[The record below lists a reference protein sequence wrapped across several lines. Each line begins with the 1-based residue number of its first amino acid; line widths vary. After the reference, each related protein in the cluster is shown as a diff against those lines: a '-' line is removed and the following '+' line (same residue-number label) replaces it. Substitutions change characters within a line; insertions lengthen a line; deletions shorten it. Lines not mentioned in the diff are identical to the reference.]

1 MNEYKFVTPCRHE
14 GTIKPVKSAGK
25 HAGKWFCRVKG
36 PKVDALGMNV
46 KTMYSAPFI
55 GAAKASIA
63 KFLGITVA
71 TVEVTASA
79 SGAQVMSTPIAQ
91 QKAASKSANEFDT
104 GDDDELANF
113 DLDAAISSATKQS
126 PPNKDH
132 GRKQALPP
140 QYPMSNYKPSTQDA
154 TCSKDSGDLRKEL
167 ENLRREKDR
176 FNREVGLVKQEAEH
190 IRQENERMTKE
201 TDEAKEEKARLKGQI
216 RAIREEHEMLQSD
229 LNTAKQ
235 RRDEKHEAEIE
246 ELHVE
251 RSKLKGQIRALQE
264 QRNELKSDVK
274 SAVQKNEDATKEKY
288 EKELKE
294 LGTEKS
300 KLKGQIRALQEQYD
314 QLKIDVQSATQ
325 KKDYAEKE
333 SRAALV
339 KKEEY
344 EKEAKTVK
352 KALESHRV
360 ELDGL
365 AKKQDAASKATLG
378 ESQPPTKKQ
387 KIGKQVK
394 VGTVVK
400 SMKVAELKEEAVA
413 RGIDVKELTRINKD
427 SLLEMLVVGSPCI
440 IKTDA
445 WDEVVSLRKT
455 FAEERQKAEQLE
467 RQRRQK
473 AAQLER
479 QRQEEIY
486 RKEEQRRRE
495 QEKKRQ
501 EQRDKDRAEEI
512 SKQGEF
518 HSLSVPKKVHGCKL
532 AFTKDLLFHGTPRS
546 YNARCTEC
554 RSLFNIEYTCEGC
567 DYDICNEC
575 FKQKTMTA
583 SEKKADAKRKAAE
596 EKERQKAAAERRRLQ
611 EEEDEKHR
619 KKWDPKT
626 HFAENIISPS
636 DKNKDPDGNKSK
648 GFTVWCSD
656 GYGNDGWHS
665 YEGSPTKEF
674 DTTYATK
681 KEANERARYLFQW
694 KNPWGLGAEEF
705 ENHAYEVDKS
715 TKEGMVTYVVTPD
728 DSTTWSVGV
737 VPDAAFA
744 YLDNATRSRHYYDRE
759 DDYEATAGSLGIY
772 HCF

>member
-1 MNEYKFVTPCRHE
+1 
-14 GTIKPVKSAGK
+14 
-25 HAGKWFCRVKG
+25 
-36 PKVDALGMNV
+36 
-46 KTMYSAPFI
+46 
-55 GAAKASIA
+55 
-63 KFLGITVA
+63 
-71 TVEVTASA
+71 
-79 SGAQVMSTPIAQ
+79 MSTPIAQ

-132 GRKQALPP
+132 GTKQALPP
-140 QYPMSNYKPSTQDA
+140 QYPMSNYKSSTQDA

-325 KKDYAEKE
+325 KKDCAEKE

-394 VGTVVK
+394 VGTIVK

-467 RQRRQK
+467 RK
-473 AAQLER
+473 
-479 QRQEEIY
+479 RQEEIY
-486 RKEEQRRRE
+486 RKKEQKWRE

-546 YNARCTEC
+546 YNTQCTEC
-554 RSLFNIEYTCEGC
+554 GSRFNIEYTCEGC

-583 SEKKADAKRKAAE
+583 SEKKAAVP
-596 EKERQKAAAERRRLQ
+596 RL
-611 EEEDEKHR
+611 
-619 KKWDPKT
+619 
-626 HFAENIISPS
+626 F
-636 DKNKDPDGNKSK
+636 
-648 GFTVWCSD
+648 
-656 GYGNDGWHS
+656 
-665 YEGSPTKEF
+665 
-674 DTTYATK
+674 
-681 KEANERARYLFQW
+681 YLLLTF
-694 KNPWGLGAEEF
+694 KF
-705 ENHAYEVDKS
+705 SSVDKK
-715 TKEGMVTYVVTPD
+715 T
-728 DSTTWSVGV
+728 
-737 VPDAAFA
+737 
-744 YLDNATRSRHYYDRE
+744 
-759 DDYEATAGSLGIY
+759 
-772 HCF
+772 